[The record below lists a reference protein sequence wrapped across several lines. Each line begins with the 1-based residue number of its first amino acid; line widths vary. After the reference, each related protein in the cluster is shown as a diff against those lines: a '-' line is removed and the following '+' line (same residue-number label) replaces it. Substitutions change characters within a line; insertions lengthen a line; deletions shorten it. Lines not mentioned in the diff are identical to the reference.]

1 MMSRKVV
8 KPMNKK
14 RPKTMLIRLSEE
26 EYNQVKLDMEAS
38 GMAQQD
44 WLTIGVI
51 TIFEQW
57 QYY

>member
-1 MMSRKVV
+1 
-8 KPMNKK
+8 MNKK

-26 EYNQVKLDMEAS
+26 EYNQVKWDMEAS

-51 TIFEQW
+51 TIFD
-57 QYY
+57 YLNINKKGGSAAT